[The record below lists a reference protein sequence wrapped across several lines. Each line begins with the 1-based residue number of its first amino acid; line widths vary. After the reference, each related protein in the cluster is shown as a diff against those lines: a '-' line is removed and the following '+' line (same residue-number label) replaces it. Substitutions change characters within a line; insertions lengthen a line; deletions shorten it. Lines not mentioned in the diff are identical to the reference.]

1 MGYAP
6 ISLRELPTVEDRLSF
21 LYLEHCVVHREENSL
36 TMRDELGEV
45 RVPAAAISCLL
56 LGPGTTVSHQA
67 MVLMAE
73 CGVSCVWTG
82 QKGVRYYAHG
92 RSLAQSTALLVAQA
106 KLVSNE
112 RHRLAVA
119 RAMYQIRFVD
129 EDVSTLSMRQ
139 LRGREGAR
147 MREIYRENS
156 RRTGVT
162 WGGRRYDP
170 TDFTSSDAV
179 NQALSTANFALYG
192 VVHAV
197 IVALGCSPSLGFVHC
212 GRERAFVFD
221 IADLYKADISIPIA
235 FGIAAKGYGDLSSEV
250 RRAVRD
256 QVFGSKLIPRV
267 VRDIK
272 LLLGAEADSPDSQDV
287 TVLQLWDFRGGA
299 VAAGT
304 NYGGE
309 VS

>member
-6 ISLRELPTVEDRLSF
+6 ISLNELPTVEDRLSF

-45 RVPAAAISCLL
+45 RVPAAALSCLL

-67 MVLMAE
+67 MVLAAE
-73 CGVSCVWTG
+73 CGISCVWIG
-82 QKGVRYYAHG
+82 QNGVRYYAHG
-92 RSLAQSTALLVAQA
+92 RSLAQSTALLVEQA

-112 RHRLAVA
+112 RKRLAVA
-119 RAMYQIRFVD
+119 RAMYQMRFSD
-129 EDVSTLSMRQ
+129 EDVSALTMRQ

-147 MREIYRENS
+147 MRQIYRDNA
-156 RRTGVT
+156 RRTGVR
-162 WGGRRYDP
+162 WNGRQYDP
-170 TDFTSSDAV
+170 KDFTASDAV

-221 IADLYKADISIPIA
+221 MADLYKAEISIPTA
-235 FGIAAKGYGDLSSEV
+235 FDTAAEDTVDISAAV
-250 RRAVRD
+250 RKAVRD
-256 QVFGSKLIPRV
+256 RIFDSKLVPRLV
-267 VRDIK
+267 HDIK
-272 LLLGAEADSPDSQDV
+272 TLLGVDAQPDDEGA
-287 TVLQLWDFRGGA
+287 TVLQLWDFRSGA

-304 NYGGE
+304 NYGG
-309 VS
+309 VPR